1 MTKTRRAKMSYCDGT
16 CKYLN
21 ERKHKCELTGEKLT
35 YIKYSSAVIKCL
47 VHEHR
52 GFCEKDKEDTKC

>member
-1 MTKTRRAKMSYCDGT
+1 MSYCDGT

-21 ERKHKCELTGEKLT
+21 ARKHKCELTGEKLT
-35 YIKYSSAVIKCL
+35 YMKYSSTVIEYS

-52 GFCEKDKEDTKC
+52 GFCKKDKEDTKC